1 MYADISK
8 LPAPLPQSDLETVAS
23 GISLLPPL
31 SRRGVGPGVI
41 LLVPSIDKALA
52 IEEGVPSLPL
62 KWAEEGYT
70 VIVIQPAAFENG
82 VRETLDLVMKTFQKS
97 DKCKPKDVVGLV
109 AYEPEMWNMV
119 ASILSDF
126 SEIVSTV
133 VYADNSEKSSVSSSP
148 VPAAYHFAGKSE
160 GQPLRSK
167 GRTEYF
173 YSAAKSFKFAIPFQP
188 HFDYNME
195 MLSYTRNLTLL
206 KGEMKTPIFDLEA
219 IWDEHTWYEFA
230 DRSVEHTMSTMVQEP
245 YVNHIPTLTGGVG
258 RVKLTD
264 FYRHNFIFNN
274 SADTELELISRTIGI
289 DRVVDEFIFKFTHDQ
304 ELDWLLPGVPPTN
317 KYAEIPF
324 AAVVNIR
331 GDRLYHEHIT
341 WDQGTA
347 LAQLGL
353 LPEYLPFPGGDLQYR
368 VPVAGVE
375 TAMKLRAR
383 NSVPS
388 NEMFKFT
395 TRSAVDS
402 EGVTRGNL
410 VAAVSENGVE
420 PVTN

>member
-8 LPAPLPQSDLETVAS
+8 PPAPLPQSELKTVGN
-23 GISLLPPL
+23 GISSLSPL
-31 SRRGVGPGVI
+31 SRRGVGPGLI
-41 LLVPSIDKALA
+41 LLVPSVDNVLVIQ
-52 IEEGVPSLPL
+52 EGVPALPL

-70 VIVIQPAAFENG
+70 VIAIQPTAFESG
-82 VRETLDLVMKTFQKS
+82 ARETLDLAIQTFRKS
-97 DKCKPKDVVGLV
+97 DKCDPKDVVGLV
-109 AYEPEMWNMV
+109 AYEPEMWNTV
-119 ASILSDF
+119 APILSEF
-126 SEIVSTV
+126 PEIVSTV
-133 VYADNSEKSSVSSSP
+133 VYADRAERSSISSSTA
-148 VPAAYHFAGKSE
+148 PAVYHFAGKSE

-173 YSAAKSFKFAIPFQP
+173 YPAAQSFKFATPFQP
-188 HFDYNME
+188 HFDYNMD

-206 KGEMKTPIFDLEA
+206 KGEMKSPIFDLEA

-258 RVKLTD
+258 RDKLTD

-353 LPEYLPFPGGDLQYR
+353 LPEYLPFPGGNLQYK

-395 TRSAVDS
+395 TRPADS
-402 EGVTRGNL
+402 ERVNIEKVVPAL
-410 VAAVSENGVE
+410 AENDVA
-420 PVTN
+420 PVAN